1 MSVPGAPPS
10 EFSGTLSSLPVLPRE
25 LDVLEGAAIAQR
37 RLAAGLGDERGP
49 RAGLALSGGG
59 IRSAT
64 FSLGVMQALA
74 RQKLLRRFD
83 YLSTVS
89 GGGYAGAF
97 LGRLFTRPKE
107 ELTRALP
114 KILQPPADAKLSTAD
129 LVEMI
134 LTEPRSKP
142 LGFLRENGR
151 YLSPNGAGD
160 LFLAG
165 AVVLRNAVSIHVVL
179 ATLVLTLF
187 LAAHGARV
195 LLRSARAFP
204 FLPAATGVLWSD
216 WLALP
221 ALVFLFLAVPI
232 GWAYWLGQG
241 GASGVPWYRRPV
253 FGGWFVLA
261 LALVPVLLSWANPA
275 LVPLPYVPFLRWV
288 AAVAAIAL
296 LFSRTGQPPDD
307 LARNNRLARQLKGAL
322 IATFG
327 TLAFAL
333 VDTCGSTLYASLS
346 ENHFDVARTFG
357 LWKSALSASAL
368 GALVAFGR
376 KLATFLSDR
385 AAGKRLSIPAA
396 MLAWI
401 ASLALVLVLLV
412 GFSGLSYGVASDFG
426 RSSPSTGVGTIYAW
440 VFPLGLALTLLFGRT
455 LPFLNQSSLQAL
467 YGARLARAYLG
478 ASNPERWRG
487 RGENVTEPL
496 PGDGLGLDDYRPDQA
511 GGPLHLLNVT
521 LNETAS
527 GKSQVEQRDRKG
539 LAMAVG
545 PLAFSAGKRSHALRV
560 ADPWRRLALRPL
572 EASRSEYAIFTP
584 PSGDLLFAEP
594 LPLET
599 WVSISGAA
607 FSTGL
612 GSRTSFGLSL
622 LCGVFNVRLGYW
634 WDSGID
640 PEARAGRTMPTWV
653 GRAHLFLD
661 RLLPVQV
668 HLFDEFLAR
677 FPGPNSRRW
686 YLSDGGHFEN
696 TACYELIR
704 RRVPVIVL
712 CDDGAD
718 PDYRFGDLANLVRK
732 ARIDFRTEIT
742 FLEEADF
749 ADEPEGR
756 FFGSLDELRR
766 DGPDGFAKKHAALA
780 RIRYPDGDGDGVLVV
795 LKPTL
800 TGDEPLD
807 LLEYQAGHKAFPQE
821 PTSDQFFDEAQWES
835 YRKLGEVA
843 GGRLSAA
850 LAGRPLSPET
860 LLPGAQ
866 GGKTSPAPSG

>member
-1 MSVPGAPPS
+1 MSRDAPPEPS
-10 EFSGTLSSLPVLPRE
+10 ATQSSLPALPKE
-25 LDVLEGAAIAQR
+25 LEILEAAAVAKR
-37 RLAAGLGDERGP
+37 RKAAGLGDERGP

-64 FSLGVMQALA
+64 FSIGVMQALA
-74 RQKLLRRFD
+74 RHRLLRRFD
-83 YLSTVS
+83 DLSTVS

-97 LGRLFTRPKE
+97 LGRLYTRPAE
-107 ELTRALP
+107 ALAGALP
-114 KILQPPADAKLSTAD
+114 KAVQPAPAEKLSAAD
-129 LVEMI
+129 LVERI

-160 LFLAG
+160 LLLAG
-165 AVVLRNAVSIHVVL
+165 AVLLRNTVSIHVVL

-195 LLRSARAFP
+195 LLREGGAFP
-204 FLPAATGVLWSD
+204 FSLSSGGIFWSD

-221 ALVFLFLAVPI
+221 ALVFLFLSVPV
-232 GWAYWLGQG
+232 GWAYWLGQRG
-241 GASGVPWYRRPV
+241 SSGAPWYRRPV
-253 FGGWFVLA
+253 VGGWFVLA
-261 LALVPVLLSWANPA
+261 ASLALLAVSWTMPG
-275 LVPLPYVPFLRWV
+275 LVPPAYVPFVGSIALISG
-288 AAVAAIAL
+288 AAL
-296 LFSRTGQPPDD
+296 LFSRTGRPPDE
-307 LARNNRLARQLKGAL
+307 LARNNRLSRQLKGTL
-322 IATFG
+322 IAVLG

-333 VDTCGSTLYASLS
+333 LDTLGATVYASLAR
-346 ENHFDVARTFG
+346 HRFDLVGTFG
-357 LWKSALSASAL
+357 AWKSALSASGLA
-368 GALVAFGR
+368 GLVAFGR

-385 AAGKRLSIPAA
+385 AAGKRLALPAA
-396 MLAWI
+396 AAAWV
-401 ASLALVLVLLV
+401 ASLALVLVLLT
-412 GFSGLSYGVASDFG
+412 GFSALSYGVASGFG
-426 RSSPSTGVGTIYAW
+426 TLSPSPGAGAVYAW
-440 VFPLGLALTLLFGRT
+440 VFPLCVALTLLFGRT

-478 ASNPERWRG
+478 ASNPERWGG
-487 RGENVTEPL
+487 RGQNVTEPL
-496 PGDGLGLDDYRPDQA
+496 AGDGIGLDDYRPEEA
-511 GGPLHLLNVT
+511 GGPLHLVNIT
-521 LNETAS
+521 LNETFA

-545 PLAFSAGKRSHALRV
+545 PLSVAAGRKSHALR
-560 ADPWRRLALRPL
+560 APDASGRFALRPL

-584 PSGDLLFAEP
+584 PEGDLVLAER

-599 WVSISGAA
+599 WVSVSGAA

-612 GSRTSFGLSL
+612 GSRTSLGLSL

-640 PEARAGRTMPTWV
+640 PDARAGRTKPTWG
-653 GRAHLFLD
+653 GRAHLALEK
-661 RLLPVQV
+661 LIPVQM
-668 HLFDEFLAR
+668 HLLDEFLAR

-704 RRVPVIVL
+704 RRLPVIVL

-742 FLEEADF
+742 FLTEADF

-756 FFGSLDELRR
+756 FFGSLAELCR
-766 DGPDGFAKKHAALA
+766 DGPDGFSKKHAALA
-780 RIRYPDGDGDGVLVV
+780 RVVYPDGAVGVLVV
-795 LKPTL
+795 LKPSL

-807 LLEYQAGHKAFPQE
+807 LLEYHAEHGAFPQE

-835 YRKLGEVA
+835 YRRLGEFI
-843 GGRLSAA
+843 GGRFCETLNGRS
-850 LAGRPLSPET
+850 LAPET
-860 LLPGAQ
+860 LLGAPTPARPG
-866 GGKTSPAPSG
+866 

>member
-1 MSVPGAPPS
+1 MSDSGTPRP
-10 EFSGTLSSLPVLPRE
+10 EFSGTLTSLPVLPRE
-25 LDVLEGAAIAQR
+25 LDVLEGAAIAKR
-37 RLAAGLGDERGP
+37 RLAAGLGDEQGP
-49 RAGLALSGGG
+49 RVGLALSGGG

-74 RQKLLRRFD
+74 KHRLLRRFD

-97 LGRLFTRPKE
+97 LGRLFTRPDE
-107 ELTRALP
+107 ELARALP
-114 KILQPPADAKLSTAD
+114 KIVQPTPGQKLSTVD
-129 LVEMI
+129 LVERI

-142 LGFLRENGR
+142 LSFLRENGR

-160 LFLAG
+160 LLLAG
-165 AVVLRNAVSIHVVL
+165 AVALRNTVSIHIVL

-195 LLRSARAFP
+195 LLRLAGAFP
-204 FLPAATGVLWSD
+204 FPPAAAGILWSD

-241 GASGVPWYRRPV
+241 GASGAPWYRRPV

-261 LALVPVLLSWANPA
+261 AALALVGVSWTSPA
-275 LVPLPYVPFLRWV
+275 VVPSRFIPPLGSLALIASV
-288 AAVAAIAL
+288 AL
-296 LFSRTGQPPDD
+296 FFSRTGKAADD
-307 LARNNRLARQLKGAL
+307 LARNNRLSRQLKGAL
-322 IATFG
+322 IAALATFAFAVLDTFG
-327 TLAFAL
+327 A
-333 VDTCGSTLYASLS
+333 TLYGSLAQ
-346 ENHFDVARTFG
+346 NHFDVARTFG
-357 LWKSALSASAL
+357 LWKSALSASAI

-376 KLATFLSDR
+376 KLATFLSTR
-385 AAGKRLSIPAA
+385 TAGKRLSLPAA
-396 MLAWI
+396 ALAWL
-401 ASLALVLVLLV
+401 ASLALVLVLLT
-412 GFSGLSYGVASDFG
+412 GFSALSYGVASGFG
-426 RSSPSTGVGTIYAW
+426 MLSPSPGAGAVYAW
-440 VFPLGLALTLLFGRT
+440 VFPFGIALTLLFGRT
-455 LPFLNQSSLQAL
+455 LPFLNQSSLQAI

-496 PGDGLGLDDYRPDQA
+496 PGDGLNLDDYRPDMA
-511 GGPLHLLNVT
+511 GGPLHLVNVT
-521 LNETAS
+521 LNETVA

-560 ADPWRRLALRPL
+560 VDPWRRLALRPL

-640 PEARAGRTMPTWV
+640 PEARAGRTMPTWA
-653 GRAHLFLD
+653 GRAHLLLD

-718 PDYRFGDLANLVRK
+718 PEYQFGDLANLVRK
-732 ARIDFRTEIT
+732 ARVDFRTEIT
-742 FLEEADF
+742 FLEEADL

-780 RIRYPDGDGDGVLVV
+780 RIRYPDGGGDGVLIV

-800 TGDEPLD
+800 AGNEPLD

-835 YRKLGEVA
+835 YRRLGEVVGTRFCEA
-843 GGRLSAA
+843 LGR
-850 LAGRPLSPET
+850 RPLAPET
-860 LLPGAQ
+860 LLGRPN
-866 GGKTSPAPSG
+866 SPPRAS